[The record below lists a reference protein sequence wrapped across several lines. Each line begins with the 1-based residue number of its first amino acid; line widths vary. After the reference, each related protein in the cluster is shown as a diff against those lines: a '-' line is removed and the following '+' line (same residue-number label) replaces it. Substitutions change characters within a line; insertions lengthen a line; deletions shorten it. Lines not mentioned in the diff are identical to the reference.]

1 MSISLNEALNK
12 SEYDEF
18 IKDKVK
24 SFVLENYKNYKDKSN
39 LYLTKCFNKKIFV
52 IKMDLYVTYKAIE
65 YILTVL
71 IYIPNTFPNEL
82 RIYFEYNQDFLIDRY
97 YQQEKIIDETTA
109 ELDYFKIINYIPL
122 KNPLN
127 DLVKALIDKFNQ
139 KFPLFKAKV
148 KPELYGPC
156 HLDISTCTKI
166 EIKPD
171 DIKEINKLDNDKKK
185 IKDKIMK
192 TLEKKVYEIQSTQ
205 SQLDILKN
213 RINTKI
219 NNYISKNKSDELE
232 KMIKNMVELQ
242 SKIEQDIQRLK
253 YQKNNENNNILQKC
267 EEVVEIKDK
276 EKFRYQVMMKSAED
290 FLLFIKKG
298 FERNIIPF
306 NKGVDEIRR
315 ISKELFFI
323 NYCYQKNNP

>member
-1 MSISLNEALNK
+1 
-12 SEYDEF
+12 
-18 IKDKVK
+18 
-24 SFVLENYKNYKDKSN
+24 
-39 LYLTKCFNKKIFV
+39 
-52 IKMDLYVTYKAIE
+52 
-65 YILTVL
+65 
-71 IYIPNTFPNEL
+71 
-82 RIYFEYNQDFLIDRY
+82 
-97 YQQEKIIDETTA
+97 
-109 ELDYFKIINYIPL
+109 
-122 KNPLN
+122 
-127 DLVKALIDKFNQ
+127 
-139 KFPLFKAKV
+139 
-148 KPELYGPC
+148 
-156 HLDISTCTKI
+156 
-166 EIKPD
+166 
-171 DIKEINKLDNDKKK
+171 
-185 IKDKIMK
+185 MK

-242 SKIEQDIQRLK
+242 SKIEQDIQKLK

-323 NYCYQKNNP
+323 NYCYQKNNPQNLYHQNV

>member
-242 SKIEQDIQRLK
+242 SKIEQDIQKLK

-276 EKFRYQVMMKSAED
+276 EKYRYQVMMKSAED

>member
-82 RIYFEYNQDFLIDRY
+82 RIYFEYNQDFIIDRY

>member
-1 MSISLNEALNK
+1 MSISLIEALNK

-276 EKFRYQVMMKSAED
+276 EKYRYQVMMKSAED

>member
-52 IKMDLYVTYKAIE
+52 IKMDLYVTYKATE

-242 SKIEQDIQRLK
+242 SKIEQDIQKLK

>member
-52 IKMDLYVTYKAIE
+52 IKMDLYVTYKATE

-148 KPELYGPC
+148 KPEFYGPC

-242 SKIEQDIQRLK
+242 YKIEQDIQRLK

-323 NYCYQKNNP
+323 NYCIQKNNP

>member
-1 MSISLNEALNK
+1 MSISLIEALNK

-82 RIYFEYNQDFLIDRY
+82 RIYFEYNQDFIIDRY

-276 EKFRYQVMMKSAED
+276 EKYRYQVMMKSAED

>member
-1 MSISLNEALNK
+1 MSISLIEALNK

-242 SKIEQDIQRLK
+242 SKIEQDIQKLK

-276 EKFRYQVMMKSAED
+276 EKYRYQVMMKSAED

>member
-52 IKMDLYVTYKAIE
+52 IKMDLYVTYKAKE

>member
-52 IKMDLYVTYKAIE
+52 IKMDLYVTYKATE

-148 KPELYGPC
+148 KPEFYGPC

-171 DIKEINKLDNDKKK
+171 DIKEKITIRKK
-185 IKDKIMK
+185 
-192 TLEKKVYEIQSTQ
+192 
-205 SQLDILKN
+205 
-213 RINTKI
+213 
-219 NNYISKNKSDELE
+219 
-232 KMIKNMVELQ
+232 
-242 SKIEQDIQRLK
+242 
-253 YQKNNENNNILQKC
+253 
-267 EEVVEIKDK
+267 
-276 EKFRYQVMMKSAED
+276 
-290 FLLFIKKG
+290 
-298 FERNIIPF
+298 
-306 NKGVDEIRR
+306 
-315 ISKELFFI
+315 
-323 NYCYQKNNP
+323 

>member
-52 IKMDLYVTYKAIE
+52 IKMDLYVTYKATE

>member
-52 IKMDLYVTYKAIE
+52 IKMDLYVTYKDIE

-82 RIYFEYNQDFLIDRY
+82 RIYFEYNQDFIIDRY

>member
-52 IKMDLYVTYKAIE
+52 IKMDLYVTYKATE

-82 RIYFEYNQDFLIDRY
+82 RIYFEYNQDFIIDRY

-267 EEVVEIKDK
+267 EEAVEIKDK

-323 NYCYQKNNP
+323 NYCIQKNNP

>member
-52 IKMDLYVTYKAIE
+52 IKMDLYVTYKATE

-276 EKFRYQVMMKSAED
+276 EKYRYQVMMKSAED

>member
-242 SKIEQDIQRLK
+242 SKIEQDIQKLK

-267 EEVVEIKDK
+267 EEVVEMKDK

>member
-39 LYLTKCFNKKIFV
+39 LYLTKCFNQKIFV

-156 HLDISTCTKI
+156 HLDISTRTKI

>member
-1 MSISLNEALNK
+1 MSISLIEALNK

-82 RIYFEYNQDFLIDRY
+82 RIYFEYNQDFIIDRY

-242 SKIEQDIQRLK
+242 SKIEQDIQKLK

-276 EKFRYQVMMKSAED
+276 EKYRYQVMMKSAED

>member
-1 MSISLNEALNK
+1 
-12 SEYDEF
+12 
-18 IKDKVK
+18 
-24 SFVLENYKNYKDKSN
+24 
-39 LYLTKCFNKKIFV
+39 
-52 IKMDLYVTYKAIE
+52 
-65 YILTVL
+65 LTVL
-71 IYIPNTFPNEL
+71 IYIPNTCPNEL

-242 SKIEQDIQRLK
+242 SKIEQDIQKLK

-315 ISKELFFI
+315 ISKELQYFT
-323 NYCYQKNNP
+323 K

>member
-82 RIYFEYNQDFLIDRY
+82 RIYFEYNQDFIIDRY

-242 SKIEQDIQRLK
+242 SKIEQDIQKLK

-276 EKFRYQVMMKSAED
+276 EKYRYQVMMKSAED